1 MADLIKSDKFFVR
14 GESVLELGAGSG
26 LPGLIAIL
34 QGAHLVVLSDYS
46 SLELLANLEQNVQEN
61 IPDPLKHAI
70 TVEGHIWGGNGD
82 SILR

>member
-1 MADLIKSDKFFVR
+1 MADLIKSNKFFVR

-26 LPGLIAIL
+26 LPGLTSVL

-46 SLELLANLEQNVQEN
+46 SPEILANLERNVQEN
-61 IPDPLKHAI
+61 IPDPLKRAV